1 MFIDQFGLGN
11 VMMPVQRYQPFD
23 PGQPNQQR
31 MLTGPG
37 QTAVGAQQMPNP
49 FSSGTAAVASGTP
62 PSMPPGWSTPPFN
75 PNGTPPPTNPPPTT
89 VSGPVTPGGM
99 PEPAAEPA
107 VEPVTVDE
115 QGNVV
120 TAEKSDFG
128 PGIIK
133 LKEGPT
139 RRDRMQAGFMLL
151 AAAGQPNYATV
162 AGAVNAGLNQKQIQA
177 DEYNRQLL
185 QMTRPRYEEGT
196 DKDGRILR
204 KSYPALYEYDPTT
217 STIREIPG
225 AAAKAPK
232 IEVIYDPLKD
242 DKGPIRNDQ
251 NGVPRYENTG
261 ERVFPAVEPDPDSP
275 TTLEKLAVPQRVV
288 ELGNIIENPET
299 EESVRQDAREELA
312 AIQQM
317 LPGNEVEQAR
327 KLLVV
332 NSVKNSEA
340 RLAAF
345 AEGMDGVV
353 YAKRVTEDMLQRI
366 ANGQIDTGILS
377 GILTNMGLGD
387 VGQGELK
394 AKQIFQLLQNL
405 QITKLTPVS
414 NFEIDLV
421 SQAWADVANGKAQNI
436 GALQA
441 ALEVMNAKMDQGF
454 AAYGR
459 DLQNV
464 RSANE
469 SGAYDNILN
478 NYESYLTDYDY
489 EVIYDEQGRATVR
502 RKTIPV
508 DGLTFDDYWN
518 MGRNQAGQQ

>member
-11 VMMPVQRYQPFD
+11 IMMPVQRYQPFD
-23 PGQPNQQR
+23 PGQGNQQR

-37 QTAVGAQQMPNP
+37 QTAAGSQQMANP
-49 FSSGTAAVASGTP
+49 FASGMAAIASGTPPSTP

-99 PEPAAEPA
+99 PEPAVEPA

-120 TAEKSDFG
+120 TADKSDFG
-128 PGIIK
+128 PGVIK

-139 RRDRMQAGFMLL
+139 RADRMKAGFMML
-151 AAAGQPNYATV
+151 AASGTNQFSRV
-162 AGAVNAGLNQKQIQA
+162 AGTVNAGLNQKQA
-177 DEYNRQLL
+177 DADAYNQQLL

-204 KSYPALYEYDPTT
+204 KSYPALYEYDPAT

-225 AAAKAPK
+225 AAAQAPK

-251 NGVPRYENTG
+251 NGVPRYEKTG
-261 ERVFPAVEPDPDSP
+261 ERVFPGVEPDPESG
-275 TTLEKLAVPQRVV
+275 TTLEKLAVPQRIV
-288 ELGNIIENPET
+288 ELGNIIEDPET
-299 EESVRQDAREELA
+299 EETVRQDAREELA

-317 LPGNEVEQAR
+317 LPGDEVAEAR

-353 YAKRVTEDMLQRI
+353 YAKRVTEDMLERI
-366 ANGQIDTGILS
+366 STGKIDTGILS

-421 SQAWADVANGKAQNI
+421 SQAWADVANGKSQNI

-454 AAYGR
+454 SAYGR

-464 RSANE
+464 KSANE

-478 NYESYLTDYDY
+478 NYESYLTDYGW
-489 EVIYDEQGRATVR
+489 EVSYDEQGRATVR
-502 RKTIPV
+502 RNIPV
-508 DGLTFDDYWN
+508 DGLTFDDLWN
-518 MGRNQAGQQ
+518 RNQTP